1 MMTDTGAGASEQPTD
16 RRADDE
22 QRCAHCAA
30 RLAPGIGWC
39 AQCYAPIVS
48 GGDAAPAEA
57 DAPDVPDALDV
68 ADAPRTEDAAS
79 EDGAPDTEAAAAEA
93 DRMIAGLA
101 ATSGSAG
108 STPGSLWRRCP
119 ARASASPSAPWAW
132 CCCPGWSWACSRS
145 SAWSS
150 EGEPRDRRPG
160 RR

>member
-108 STPGSLWRRCP
+108 STPGSLV
-119 ARASASPSAPWAW
+119 AAM
-132 CCCPGWSWACSRS
+132 S
-145 SAWSS
+145 STGVRVAVGAVGLVLLS
-150 EGEPRDRRPG
+150 GLVLG
-160 RR
+160 LLTLLGMVL